1 RLVHGRGHQFL
12 QRVYHHGDTA
22 VLVVELFC
30 GDESAAVAHI
40 PLDLGGQN
48 TGQMGAAAHHAELCL
63 RCAEEGPLHGDRDI
77 RTGGVAHAAA
87 QAVAVNCTDQGNP
100 QFIEG
105 LSTIVIDLL
114 GIGDILIQDAL
125 IESLDVHA
133 HAEGFDVG
141 VHNAHPDVVL
151 MVDIVAQ
158 EQDLLL

>member
-1 RLVHGRGHQFL
+1 
-12 QRVYHHGDTA
+12 
-22 VLVVELFC
+22 
-30 GDESAAVAHI
+30 
-40 PLDLGGQN
+40 
-48 TGQMGAAAHHAELCL
+48 M
-63 RCAEEGPLHGDRDI
+63 
-77 RTGGVAHAAA
+77 
-87 QAVAVNCTDQGNP
+87 AVNCTDQGNP

-141 VHNAHPDVVL
+141 VHNAHPDVIL

-158 EQDLLL
+158 EQDLLLHHAVCRIHRGIVEGHNGDVILHGQEYLL